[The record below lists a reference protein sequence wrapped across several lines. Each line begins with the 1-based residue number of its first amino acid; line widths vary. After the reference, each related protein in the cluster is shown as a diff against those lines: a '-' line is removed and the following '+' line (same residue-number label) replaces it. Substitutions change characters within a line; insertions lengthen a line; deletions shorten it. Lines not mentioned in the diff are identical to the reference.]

1 MNIPSLNQLVTSDEL
16 LSRIDQLEGLPRWQ
30 GRKKEIEDRLQFAII
45 AARDEHITQIKFTD
59 PTNDLG
65 YFASF
70 DVWLFSASSW
80 YFAEIKM
87 RSSNSDRYDSWMI
100 ENAKAKELEKLTEM
114 TGKKSLLI
122 TICPDRTMVWDISSK
137 HERKELQCPASTMYD
152 QRKKAKQVRLYPT
165 STASTI

>member
-1 MNIPSLNQLVTSDEL
+1 MNQLVTSDEL
-16 LSRIDQLEGLPRWQ
+16 ARHIDNLEHLPRWQ
-30 GRKKEIEDRLQFAII
+30 GRKQEIEDRLRFSII
-45 AARDEHITQIKFTD
+45 AARDEHIKEIRFTD

-87 RSSNSDRYDSWMI
+87 RSSNSDRYPSWMI
-100 ENAKAKELEKLTEM
+100 EESKAKELEKLTEM
-114 TGKKSLLI
+114 TGKKSLLV